1 MTMNSAGRSK
11 KPDTRYG
18 AQTIPPVRLP
28 LDMGSLVEAFKHILD
43 RVYSGII
50 FCDKDSRILFMNRF
64 YASLLN
70 ADQEEAV
77 GKHIKAYFPLSRL
90 PLVLETGQAELG
102 KKCSLRTNLALL
114 VNRVPIERDGETVG
128 VVLQTTFRDF
138 TEINDV
144 MTRLN
149 LLEKEVNYYKEGL
162 DSILSATYSFE
173 SIVGRNKRLVAAKR
187 TAEKYAKT
195 DSPVLIMGATGTG
208 KELFAHAV
216 HRASRRTN
224 GPFVCV
230 NCAAIPRE
238 LLESELFGYV
248 AGAFT
253 GAKRGGKSGKIEMA
267 HSGTLFLDEIGDLPL
282 NAQAKL
288 LRVLETKK
296 IERVGGVKTFHV
308 DFRLVA
314 ATNKGL
320 REMIHRNEFRE
331 DVFYRLNTMTVEVPT
346 LSERTDDISALV
358 HFFLTSS
365 GNGDIKVSEPVI
377 QMLECY
383 SWPGNVRELKNVVAR
398 ALSLIEGDTFEVE
411 HLPMEIV
418 RFQSDCPDSAPPDIG
433 PLSTELK
440 RYEKKVLA
448 QALRLNNGNMSKT
461 ARLLGISRSTLYEKC
476 RAHEL

>member
-1 MTMNSAGRSK
+1 MSSTERSEKSHSRYSAE
-11 KPDTRYG
+11 
-18 AQTIPPVRLP
+18 TIQPVRLP
-28 LDMGSLVEAFKHILD
+28 LDMPSLVEAFKHILD

-64 YASLLN
+64 YASLLK
-70 ADQEEAV
+70 ADPEEAV
-77 GKHIKAYFPLSRL
+77 GKHIKTYFPLSRL
-90 PLVLETGQAELG
+90 PVVLETGQAELG

-114 VNRVPIERDGETVG
+114 VNRVPIEQDGETVG

-149 LLEKEVNYYKEGL
+149 LLEKEVSYYKEGL

-173 SIVGRNKRLVAAKR
+173 SIVGGNKRLVEAKK
-187 TAEKYAKT
+187 TAEKYART
-195 DSPVLIMGATGTG
+195 DSPVLILGPTGTG

-216 HRASRRTN
+216 HRASGRKNR
-224 GPFVCV
+224 PFVCV

-238 LLESELFGYV
+238 LLESELFGY
-248 AGAFT
+248 APGAFT
-253 GAKRGGKSGKIEMA
+253 GAKRGGKAGKIEMA
-267 HSGTLFLDEIGDLPL
+267 HGGTLFLDEIGDLPV

-296 IERVGGVKTFHV
+296 IERVGGVKAMNV

-314 ATNKGL
+314 ATNKDL

-331 DVFYRLNTMTVEVPT
+331 DVFYRLNTLTVEIPS
-346 LSERTDDISALV
+346 LSERSDDISALV
-358 HFFLTSS
+358 HAFLKAS
-365 GNGDIKVSEPVI
+365 GNGHIEVSESVI

-383 SWPGNVRELKNVVAR
+383 SWPGNVRELKNVVMR
-398 ALSLIEGDTFEVE
+398 AVSLIEGRIFEVE

-418 RFQSDCPDSAPPDIG
+418 RFQSDCPDTSPSHIG
-433 PLSTELK
+433 PLSTELR
-440 RYEKKVLA
+440 RYEKRVLA

-476 RAHEL
+476 RLHEL

>member
-1 MTMNSAGRSK
+1 
-11 KPDTRYG
+11 
-18 AQTIPPVRLP
+18 
-28 LDMGSLVEAFKHILD
+28 
-43 RVYSGII
+43 
-50 FCDKDSRILFMNRF
+50 MNRF
-64 YASLLN
+64 YASLLKT
-70 ADQEEAV
+70 DREEAV
-77 GKHIKAYFPLSRL
+77 GKHIKEYFPLSRL
-90 PLVLETGQAELG
+90 PVVLETGQAELG

>member
-1 MTMNSAGRSK
+1 MNSAERTE
-11 KPDTRYG
+11 KPDTRYDV
-18 AQTIPPVRLP
+18 QTIPPVRLP

-64 YASLLN
+64 YASLLKT
-70 ADQEEAV
+70 DREEAV

-114 VNRVPIERDGETVG
+114 VNRVPVERDGETVG

-173 SIVGRNKRLVAAKR
+173 SIVGRNKRLVESKR
-187 TAEKYAKT
+187 TAEKYART
-195 DSPVLIMGATGTG
+195 DSPVLILGATGTG

-216 HRASRRTN
+216 HRASRRKN

-267 HSGTLFLDEIGDLPL
+267 HGGTLFLDEIGDLPL

-296 IERVGGVKTFHV
+296 IERVGGVKTFDV

-331 DVFYRLNTMTVEVPT
+331 DVFYRLNTMTVEVPA

-358 HFFLTSS
+358 RFFLESS
-365 GNGDIKVSEPVI
+365 GNGALKVSEPVI
-377 QMLECY
+377 QKLECY

-398 ALSLIEGDTFEVE
+398 AVSLIEGDTFEVE

-448 QALRLNNGNMSKT
+448 QALRLSDGNMTRT
-461 ARLLGISRSTLYEKC
+461 AKLLGISRSTLYEKC
-476 RAHEL
+476 RIHEL

>member
-1 MTMNSAGRSK
+1 MSSTGRPERPHK
-11 KPDTRYG
+11 LCG
-18 AQTIPPVRLP
+18 AETIQPVRLP
-28 LDMGSLVEAFKHILD
+28 LDLVSLVEAFKHILD

-64 YASLLN
+64 YASLLK
-70 ADQEEAV
+70 ADPEEAV
-77 GKHIKAYFPLSRL
+77 GKHIKTYFPSSRL
-90 PLVLETGQAELG
+90 PVVLETGQAELG

-114 VNRVPIERDGETVG
+114 VNRVPIEQDGETVG

-149 LLEKEVNYYKEGL
+149 LLEKEVSYYKEGL

-173 SIVGRNKRLVAAKR
+173 SIVGGNKRLVEAKK
-187 TAEKYAKT
+187 TAEKYART
-195 DSPVLIMGATGTG
+195 DSPVLILGATGTG

-216 HRASRRTN
+216 HRASGRKNR
-224 GPFVCV
+224 PFVCV

-238 LLESELFGYV
+238 LLESELFGY
-248 AGAFT
+248 APGAFT
-253 GAKRGGKSGKIEMA
+253 GAKKGGKAGKIEMA
-267 HSGTLFLDEIGDLPL
+267 HGGTLFLDEIGDLPL

-288 LRVLETKK
+288 LRVLESRK
-296 IERVGGVKTFHV
+296 IERVGGIKAMEV

-314 ATNKGL
+314 ATNKDL

-331 DVFYRLNTMTVEVPT
+331 DVFYRLNTLTVEIPS
-346 LSERTDDISALV
+346 LSERTDDIPALIRS
-358 HFFLTSS
+358 FLKAS
-365 GNGDIKVSEPVI
+365 GNGHIEVSDSVI
-377 QMLECY
+377 EMLEGY
-383 SWPGNVRELKNVVAR
+383 FWPGNVRELKNVVMR
-398 ALSLIEGDTFEVE
+398 AVSLIEGRTFEVE

-418 RFQSDCPDSAPPDIG
+418 RFQSDCPDPSSSHIG

-440 RYEKKVLA
+440 RYEKRVLS

-476 RAHEL
+476 RLHEL

>member
-1 MTMNSAGRSK
+1 MNSAERPE
-11 KPDTRYG
+11 KPDTPYA
-18 AQTIPPVRLP
+18 AQTIPPVRFP
-28 LDMGSLVEAFKHILD
+28 LDMGSLAEAFKYILD

-50 FCDKDSRILFMNRF
+50 FCDKDSKILFMNRF
-64 YASLLN
+64 YASLLK
-70 ADQEEAV
+70 ADREAAV
-77 GKHIKAYFPLSRL
+77 GKHIKEYFPLSRL
-90 PLVLETGQAELG
+90 PVVLETGQAELG
-102 KKCSLRTNLALL
+102 RKCSLRTNLALL
-114 VNRVPIERDGETVG
+114 VNRVPIERNGETVG
-128 VVLQTTFRDF
+128 VVLQTTFQDF

-144 MTRLN
+144 MIRLN

-173 SIVGRNKRLVAAKR
+173 SIVGRNKRLVEAKR
-187 TAEKYAKT
+187 TAEKYART
-195 DSPVLIMGATGTG
+195 DSPVLILGATGTG
-208 KELFAHAV
+208 KEFFAHAV
-216 HRASRRTN
+216 HRASQRKN

-267 HSGTLFLDEIGDLPL
+267 HGGTLFLDEIGDLPL

-288 LRVLETKK
+288 LRVLETKR
-296 IERVGGVKTFHV
+296 IERVGGVKTVHV

-331 DVFYRLNTMTVEVPT
+331 DVFYRLNTMTVDVPT
-346 LSERTDDISALV
+346 LSERTDDISELV
-358 HFFLTSS
+358 HFFLESS
-365 GNGDIKVSEPVI
+365 GNGGIKISESVI

-383 SWPGNVRELKNVVAR
+383 SWPGNVRELKNVVMR
-398 ALSLIEGDTFEVE
+398 AVSLIEGDTFEVE

-418 RFQSDCPDSAPPDIG
+418 RFQSDCSDSAPSDIG

-448 QALRLNNGNMSKT
+448 QALRLNDGNMTKT
-461 ARLLGISRSTLYEKC
+461 AKLLGISRSTLYEKC
-476 RAHEL
+476 RGHEL

>member
-1 MTMNSAGRSK
+1 MNSVEPSEK
-11 KPDTRYG
+11 SPMRYN
-18 AQTIPPVRLP
+18 AETIEPVRLP
-28 LDMGSLVEAFKHILD
+28 FDMGSLVEAFKHILN

-64 YASLLN
+64 YASLLK
-70 ADQEEAV
+70 ADPEEAV
-77 GKHIKAYFPLSRL
+77 GKHIKAYFPSSRL
-90 PLVLETGQAELG
+90 PVVLETGQAELG

-114 VNRVPIERDGETVG
+114 VNRVPIEQDGKTVG

-149 LLEKEVNYYKEGL
+149 LLEKEVTYYKEGL
-162 DSILSATYSFE
+162 DSILSATYSFD
-173 SIVGRNKRLVAAKR
+173 SIVGGNKRLVDAKK
-187 TAEKYAKT
+187 TAEKYART
-195 DSPVLIMGATGTG
+195 DSPVLILGATGTG

-216 HRASRRTN
+216 HRTSGRKD

-238 LLESELFGYV
+238 LLESELFGY
-248 AGAFT
+248 APGAFT
-253 GAKRGGKSGKIEMA
+253 GAKRGGKAGKIEMA
-267 HSGTLFLDEIGDLPL
+267 HGGTLFLDEIGDLPL

-296 IERVGGVKTFHV
+296 IERVGGVKAMDV

-331 DVFYRLNTMTVEVPT
+331 DLFYRLNTLTVEIPS
-346 LSERTDDISALV
+346 LSERTDDISELV
-358 HFFLTSS
+358 YFFLKSS
-365 GNGDIKVSEPVI
+365 GNGHIQVSEAVL

-383 SWPGNVRELKNVVAR
+383 SWPGNVRELKNVVMR
-398 ALSLIEGDTFEVE
+398 GVSLIEGDRFEVE

-418 RFQSDCPDSAPPDIG
+418 RFQSDCSDTPSRMG

-448 QALRLNNGNMSKT
+448 QALRLNHGNMSKT
-461 ARLLGISRSTLYEKC
+461 AKVLGISRSTLYEKC
-476 RAHEL
+476 RLHEL

>member
-1 MTMNSAGRSK
+1 MTMNIA
-11 KPDTRYG
+11 
-18 AQTIPPVRLP
+18 APPAKIDKRRGDETMAPVQLP

-64 YASLLN
+64 YASLLK
-70 ADQEEAV
+70 ADREEAV
-77 GKHIKAYFPLSRL
+77 GKHIKEYFPSSRL
-90 PLVLETGQAELG
+90 PVVLETGQAELG

-114 VNRVPIERDGETVG
+114 VNRVPVERDGETVG

-149 LLEKEVNYYKEGL
+149 LLEKEVSFYKEGL

-173 SIVGRNKRLVAAKR
+173 SIVGGNKRLLEAKR
-187 TAEKYAKT
+187 TAEKYART
-195 DSPVLIMGATGTG
+195 DSPVLILGATGTG

-216 HRASRRTN
+216 HRASGRKKR
-224 GPFVCV
+224 PFVCV

-248 AGAFT
+248 TGAFT

-267 HSGTLFLDEIGDLPL
+267 HGGTLFLDEIGDLPL

-296 IERVGGVKTFHV
+296 IERVGGIKTVDV

-314 ATNKGL
+314 ATNKCL

-331 DVFYRLNTMTVEVPT
+331 DVFYRLNTLTVEIPA
-346 LSERTDDISALV
+346 LSERVDDISALV
-358 HFFLTSS
+358 HFFLKSS
-365 GNGDIKVSEPVI
+365 GNQHVEVSPSVI

-383 SWPGNVRELKNVVAR
+383 SWPGNVRELKNVVMR
-398 ALSLIEGDTFEVE
+398 AVSLIEGHQFEVE
-411 HLPMEIV
+411 HGRMSFDAVTPESQTQV
-418 RFQSDCPDSAPPDIG
+418 YCRSHPNKKS
-433 PLSTELK
+433 LK
-440 RYEKKVLA
+440 KYGWKK
-448 QALRLNNGNMSKT
+448 
-461 ARLLGISRSTLYEKC
+461 
-476 RAHEL
+476 

>member
-1 MTMNSAGRSK
+1 MNSTGRSE
-11 KPDTRYG
+11 KPHKIYG
-18 AQTIPPVRLP
+18 AEAIQPVRLP
-28 LDMGSLVEAFKHILD
+28 LDLVSLVEAFKHILD

-64 YASLLN
+64 YASLLKT
-70 ADQEEAV
+70 DPEEAV
-77 GKHIKAYFPLSRL
+77 GKHIKTYFPSSRL
-90 PLVLETGQAELG
+90 PVVLETGQAELG

-114 VNRVPIERDGETVG
+114 VNRVPIEHDGETVG

-149 LLEKEVNYYKEGL
+149 LLEKEVSYYKEGL

-173 SIVGRNKRLVAAKR
+173 SIVGGNKRLVEAKK
-187 TAEKYAKT
+187 TAEKYART
-195 DSPVLIMGATGTG
+195 DSPVLILGATGTG

-216 HRASRRTN
+216 HRASGRQNR
-224 GPFVCV
+224 PFVCV

-238 LLESELFGYV
+238 LLESELFGY
-248 AGAFT
+248 APGAFT
-253 GAKRGGKSGKIEMA
+253 GAKRGGKAGKIEMA
-267 HSGTLFLDEIGDLPL
+267 HGGTLFLDEIGDLPL

-296 IERVGGVKTFHV
+296 IERVGGVKAMNV

-314 ATNKGL
+314 ATNKDL

-331 DVFYRLNTMTVEVPT
+331 DVFYRLNTLTVEIPS
-346 LSERTDDISALV
+346 LSERADDISALV
-358 HFFLTSS
+358 HSFLKAS
-365 GNGDIKVSEPVI
+365 GNGHIKVSESVI
-377 QMLECY
+377 QMLEGY
-383 SWPGNVRELKNVVAR
+383 SWPGNVRELKNVVMR
-398 ALSLIEGDTFEVE
+398 AVSLIEGGTFEVE

-418 RFQSDCPDSAPPDIG
+418 RFQSDCSDPSPSHLG

-440 RYEKKVLA
+440 RYEKRVLA
-448 QALRLNNGNMSKT
+448 QALRLNHGNMSKT
-461 ARLLGISRSTLYEKC
+461 AKLLGISRSTLYEKC
-476 RAHEL
+476 RLHEL

>member
-1 MTMNSAGRSK
+1 MNSVEPSEK
-11 KPDTRYG
+11 SPLRYE
-18 AQTIPPVRLP
+18 AETIKPVRLP
-28 LDMGSLVEAFKHILD
+28 FDMGSLVEAFKHILN

-64 YASLLN
+64 YASLLK
-70 ADQEEAV
+70 ADPEEAV

-90 PLVLETGQAELG
+90 PVVLETGQAELG

-114 VNRVPIERDGETVG
+114 VNRVPIEQDGKTVG

-149 LLEKEVNYYKEGL
+149 LLEKEVTYYKEGL
-162 DSILSATYSFE
+162 DSILSATYSFD
-173 SIVGRNKRLVAAKR
+173 SIVGGNKRLVDAKR
-187 TAEKYAKT
+187 TAEKYART
-195 DSPVLIMGATGTG
+195 DSPVLILGATGTG

-216 HRASRRTN
+216 HRASGRKD

-238 LLESELFGYV
+238 LLESELFGY
-248 AGAFT
+248 APGAFT
-253 GAKRGGKSGKIEMA
+253 GAKRGGKAGKIEMA
-267 HSGTLFLDEIGDLPL
+267 HGGTLFLDEIGDLPL

-296 IERVGGVKTFHV
+296 IERVGGVKAMDV

-331 DVFYRLNTMTVEVPT
+331 DLFYRLNTLTVEIPS
-346 LSERTDDISALV
+346 LSKRTDDISELV
-358 HFFLTSS
+358 HFFLKSS
-365 GNGDIKVSEPVI
+365 GNGHIQVSEAVL

-383 SWPGNVRELKNVVAR
+383 SWPGNVRELKNVVMR
-398 ALSLIEGDTFEVE
+398 GVSLIEGGRFEVE

-418 RFQSDCPDSAPPDIG
+418 RFQSDCSDTTPSRMG

-440 RYEKKVLA
+440 RHEKKVLA
-448 QALRLNNGNMSKT
+448 QALRLNHGNMSKT
-461 ARLLGISRSTLYEKC
+461 AKVLGISRSTLYEKC
-476 RAHEL
+476 RLHEL

>member
-1 MTMNSAGRSK
+1 MRHHAE
-11 KPDTRYG
+11 
-18 AQTIPPVRLP
+18 TIEPVRLP

-64 YASLLN
+64 YASLLKT
-70 ADQEEAV
+70 DQKEAV
-77 GKHIKAYFPLSRL
+77 GKHIKTYFPSSRL
-90 PLVLETGQAELG
+90 PVVLETGQAELG
-102 KKCSLRTNLALL
+102 KRCSLRTNLALL
-114 VNRVPIERDGETVG
+114 VNRVPIEQDGETVG

-149 LLEKEVNYYKEGL
+149 LLEKEVSFYKEGL
-162 DSILSATYSFE
+162 DSILSATYSFD
-173 SIVGRNKRLVAAKR
+173 SIVGGNERLVEAKK
-187 TAEKYAKT
+187 TAEKYART
-195 DSPVLIMGATGTG
+195 DSPVLILGATGTG

-216 HRASRRTN
+216 HRASGRKNR
-224 GPFVCV
+224 PFVCV

-238 LLESELFGYV
+238 LLESELFGY
-248 AGAFT
+248 APGAFT
-253 GAKRGGKSGKIEMA
+253 GAKRGGKAGKIEMA
-267 HSGTLFLDEIGDLPL
+267 HGGTLFLDEIGDLPL

-296 IERVGGVKTFHV
+296 IERVGGTKVMEV
-308 DFRLVA
+308 NFRLVA
-314 ATNKGL
+314 ATNKSL
-320 REMIHRNEFRE
+320 REMIDRNEFRE
-331 DVFYRLNTMTVEVPT
+331 DVFYRLNTLTVEIPS
-346 LSERTDDISALV
+346 LSERTDDIPTLV
-358 HFFLTSS
+358 HSFLKAS
-365 GNGDIKVSEPVI
+365 GNGHIQVSKSVI

-383 SWPGNVRELKNVVAR
+383 SWPGNVRELKNVIMR
-398 ALSLIEGDTFEVE
+398 AVSLIEGNTFEVE

-418 RFQSDCPDSAPPDIG
+418 RFQADCPDTAPGHIG

-440 RYEKKVLA
+440 RYEKKVLE
-448 QALRLNNGNMSKT
+448 QALRLSDGNMTRT

>member
-1 MTMNSAGRSK
+1 MDVTDRSEN
-11 KPDTRYG
+11 PDSLYG
-18 AQTIPPVRLP
+18 PETIAPVQLP
-28 LDMGSLVEAFKHILD
+28 LDLESLVEAFRQILD

-64 YASLLN
+64 YASLLKT
-70 ADQEEAV
+70 DRETAV
-77 GKHIKAYFPLSRL
+77 GKHIKAYFPSSRL
-90 PLVLETGQAELG
+90 PVVLETGQAELG
-102 KKCSLRTNLALL
+102 KKCSLRSNLALL

-162 DSILSATYSFE
+162 GSILSATYSFE
-173 SIVGRNKRLVAAKR
+173 SIVGRNKRLLEAKR
-187 TAEKYAKT
+187 TAEKYART
-195 DSPVLIMGATGTG
+195 DSPVLILGATGTG

-216 HRASRRTN
+216 HRAGGRKT

-238 LLESELFGYV
+238 LLESELFGYTT
-248 AGAFT
+248 GAFT

-267 HSGTLFLDEIGDLPL
+267 HGGTLFLDEIGDLPL

-296 IERVGGVKTFHV
+296 IERVGGVKTVDV

-320 REMIHRNEFRE
+320 REMIRRNEFRE
-331 DVFYRLNTMTVEVPT
+331 DVFYRLNTMTVEIPA
-346 LSERTDDISALV
+346 LSERTDDISELV
-358 HFFLTSS
+358 HFFLKSS
-365 GNGDIKVSEPVI
+365 GNEDVKISESVL
-377 QMLECY
+377 QMLERY

-398 ALSLIEGDTFEVE
+398 AVSLIEGDTFEVE

-418 RFQSDCPDSAPPDIG
+418 RFQSDCSDSTPAGIG
-433 PLSTELK
+433 PLSSELK
-440 RYEKKVLA
+440 RYEKKILE
-448 QALRLNNGNMSKT
+448 QALRLSHGNMTQT
-461 ARLLGISRSTLYEKC
+461 AKLLGISRSTLYEKC
-476 RAHEL
+476 RVHEI

>member
-1 MTMNSAGRSK
+1 MEAMTRSENIDNSGV
-11 KPDTRYG
+11 TE
-18 AQTIPPVRLP
+18 TTTPVQVPVDLE
-28 LDMGSLVEAFKHILD
+28 SLVKTFRHILD

-64 YASLLN
+64 YASLLR
-70 ADQEEAV
+70 ADREKAV
-77 GKHIKAYFPLSRL
+77 GQHIKEYFPSSRL
-90 PLVLETGQAELG
+90 PVVLETGQAELG

-114 VNRVPIERDGETVG
+114 VNRVPVERNGETVG
-128 VVLQTTFRDF
+128 VILQTSFRDF

-162 DSILSATYSFE
+162 GSILSATYSFN
-173 SIVGRNKRLVAAKR
+173 SIVGQNKRLIQAKK
-187 TAEKYAKT
+187 TAEKYART
-195 DSPVLIMGATGTG
+195 DSPVLILGATGTG

-216 HRASRRTN
+216 HQSSKRKDR
-224 GPFVCV
+224 PFVCV

-238 LLESELFGYV
+238 LLESELFGYE

-267 HSGTLFLDEIGDLPL
+267 HGGTLFLDEIGDLPL

-288 LRVLETKK
+288 LRVLETRK
-296 IERVGGVKTFHV
+296 IERVGGVKTMDV

-320 REMIHRNEFRE
+320 REMIHRSEFRE
-331 DVFYRLNTMTVEVPT
+331 DVFFRLNTMTVEVPS
-346 LSERTDDISALV
+346 LSERTDDIAALV
-358 HFFLTSS
+358 DSFLTAS
-365 GNGDIKVSEPVI
+365 GNGYIKVSDRVI
-377 QMLECY
+377 DMLKCY

-398 ALSLIEGDTFEVE
+398 ALSLIEGDTIEVE
-411 HLPMEIV
+411 HLPMEIIN
-418 RFQSDCPDSAPPDIG
+418 FQADCSNNASSGIG
-433 PLSTELK
+433 SLSKELK
-440 RYEKKVLA
+440 NYEKKVLF
-448 QALRLNNGNMSKT
+448 QALKLNNGNMSKT

-476 RAHEL
+476 KVHGL

>member
-1 MTMNSAGRSK
+1 MNSAERSE
-11 KPDTRYG
+11 KPDTRHV
-18 AQTIPPVRLP
+18 AQIIPPVRLP
-28 LDMGSLVEAFKHILD
+28 LDMVSLVEAFKHILD

-64 YASLLN
+64 YASLLK

-90 PLVLETGQAELG
+90 PVVLETGQAELG

-173 SIVGRNKRLVAAKR
+173 SIVGQNKRLVEAKR
-187 TAEKYAKT
+187 TAEKYART
-195 DSPVLIMGATGTG
+195 DSPVLILGATGTG

-216 HRASRRTN
+216 HRASRRKN

-267 HSGTLFLDEIGDLPL
+267 H
-282 NAQAKL
+282 
-288 LRVLETKK
+288 
-296 IERVGGVKTFHV
+296 GGNPF
-308 DFRLVA
+308 
-314 ATNKGL
+314 
-320 REMIHRNEFRE
+320 
-331 DVFYRLNTMTVEVPT
+331 
-346 LSERTDDISALV
+346 
-358 HFFLTSS
+358 
-365 GNGDIKVSEPVI
+365 
-377 QMLECY
+377 
-383 SWPGNVRELKNVVAR
+383 PG
-398 ALSLIEGDTFEVE
+398 
-411 HLPMEIV
+411 
-418 RFQSDCPDSAPPDIG
+418 
-433 PLSTELK
+433 
-440 RYEKKVLA
+440 
-448 QALRLNNGNMSKT
+448 
-461 ARLLGISRSTLYEKC
+461 
-476 RAHEL
+476 

>member
-1 MTMNSAGRSK
+1 MNSAERSE

-18 AQTIPPVRLP
+18 AQIIPPVRLP
-28 LDMGSLVEAFKHILD
+28 LDMVSLVEAFKHILD

-64 YASLLN
+64 YASLLK

-90 PLVLETGQAELG
+90 PVVLETGQAELG

-149 LLEKEVNYYKEGL
+149 LLEKEVTYYKEGL

-173 SIVGRNKRLVAAKR
+173 SIVGQNKRLVEAKR
-187 TAEKYAKT
+187 TAEKYART
-195 DSPVLIMGATGTG
+195 DSPVLILGATGTG

-216 HRASRRTN
+216 HRASRRKN

-267 HSGTLFLDEIGDLPL
+267 HGGTLFLDEIGDLPL

-296 IERVGGVKTFHV
+296 IERVGGVKAMDV

-331 DVFYRLNTMTVEVPT
+331 DIFYRLNTLTVEIPS

-358 HFFLTSS
+358 DFFLTSS
-365 GNGDIKVSEPVI
+365 ENGDMKISESVI

-433 PLSTELK
+433 SLSTELK
-440 RYEKKVLA
+440 RYEKKVLT
-448 QALRLNNGNMSKT
+448 QALRLSDGNMTKT
-461 ARLLGISRSTLYEKC
+461 AKLLGISRSTLYEKC
-476 RAHEL
+476 RVHEL